1 MSDVAAVILMGGR
14 GERLG
19 GADKALLEIG
29 GATMLSRVLLAT
41 QGCSPLLLATGRAA
55 RPELEQLSVTDIA
68 GDYAGPLAG
77 VAAAVEALA
86 GSSATYLFSLAVD
99 TPFFPRDFVVRALP
113 LIAGADV
120 VLGAYGAQD
129 YPPNALWRLPA
140 LVALPASVR
149 AGTAPRSLKRLSAG
163 LRSVRL
169 DYATLT
175 PQDPFA
181 NANTPQDLANL
192 RRRAADESR
201 G

>member
-1 MSDVAAVILMGGR
+1 MNGIAAVILMGGR

-29 GATMLSRVLLAT
+29 GRTMLSRVLEAT

-55 RPELEQLSVTDIA
+55 RPELDQISVTDIA

-77 VAAAVEALA
+77 VAAAVNALA
-86 GSSATYLFSLAVD
+86 DSSITHLFSLAVD
-99 TPFFPRDFVVRALP
+99 TPFFPADFLAQALP
-113 LIAGADV
+113 LIGDADV

-129 YPPNALWRLPA
+129 YPPNSLWRLSA
-140 LVALPASVR
+140 LADLPEEVR
-149 AGTAPRSLKRLSAG
+149 AGTAPRSLKRLAER

-169 DYATLT
+169 DYATLA

>member
-1 MSDVAAVILMGGR
+1 MNGVAAVILMGGQ

-19 GADKALLEIG
+19 GADKALLDVG
-29 GATMLSRVLLAT
+29 GRTMLSRVTEAT

-55 RPELEQLSVTDIA
+55 RPELEAMSVTDIA

-77 VAAAVEALA
+77 VAAAVDQLA
-86 GSSATYLFSLAVD
+86 GSNATLLFSLAVD
-99 TPFFPRDFVVRALP
+99 TPFFPVDFLARALP
-113 LIAGADV
+113 LIGDADV

-129 YPPNALWRLPA
+129 YPPNSLWRLGVLA
-140 LVALPASVR
+140 ALPAEVR
-149 AGTAPRSLKRLSAG
+149 AGTAPRSLKRLAER

-169 DYATLT
+169 DYATLA

-192 RRRAADESR
+192 RQRGADESR

>member
-1 MSDVAAVILMGGR
+1 MNGIAAVVLMGGR
-14 GERLG
+14 GERVG

-29 GATMLSRVLLAT
+29 GRTMLSRVLEAT

-55 RPELEQLSVTDIA
+55 RPDLDQISVTDIA

-77 VAAAVEALA
+77 VAAAVNALA
-86 GSSATYLFSLAVD
+86 DSSITHLFSLAVD
-99 TPFFPRDFVVRALP
+99 TPFFPADFLAQALP
-113 LIAGADV
+113 LIGDADV

-129 YPPNALWRLPA
+129 YPPNSLWRLSA
-140 LVALPASVR
+140 LADLPEEVR
-149 AGTAPRSLKRLSAG
+149 AGTAPRSLKRLAER

-169 DYATLT
+169 DYATLA

>member
-1 MSDVAAVILMGGR
+1 VNGIAAVVLMGGR

-29 GATMLSRVLLAT
+29 GRTMLSRVLEAT

-55 RPELEQLSVTDIA
+55 RPELDQISVTDIA

-77 VAAAVEALA
+77 VAAAVNALA
-86 GSSATYLFSLAVD
+86 DSSITHLFSLAVD
-99 TPFFPRDFVVRALP
+99 TPFFPADFLAQALP
-113 LIAGADV
+113 LIGDADV

-129 YPPNALWRLPA
+129 YPPNSLWRLSA
-140 LVALPASVR
+140 LADLPEEVR
-149 AGTAPRSLKRLSAG
+149 AGTAPRSLKRLAER

-169 DYATLT
+169 DYATLA

>member
-1 MSDVAAVILMGGR
+1 MNGIAAVILMGGR

-19 GADKALLEIG
+19 GADKAMLEVG
-29 GATMLSRVLLAT
+29 GRTMLARVTAAT
-41 QGCSPLLLATGRAA
+41 EGCSPLLHATGRET
-55 RPELEQLSVTDIA
+55 RPELGAISVADIA

-77 VAAAVEALA
+77 VAAAVDALA
-86 GSSATYLFSLAVD
+86 DSTVTYLLSLAVD
-99 TPFFPRDFVVRALP
+99 TPFFPADFLAQALP
-113 LIAGADV
+113 PIGDADV

-129 YPPNALWRLPA
+129 YPPNSLWRLSA
-140 LVALPASVR
+140 LADLPEEVR
-149 AGTAPRSLKRLSAG
+149 AGTAPRSLKRLAER

-169 DYATLT
+169 DYATLA